1 MNMNLPLAIKWID
14 DGIIDFSQLILQNYN
29 NIGLNAT
36 DAFVI
41 IELHKQF
48 KSGITSLDP
57 KKIVKK
63 VSLSLEDLSVIL
75 NRLMQ
80 NNYLSME
87 IVKTE
92 SGKEAEIFN
101 LNNTVEKIL
110 KYNHQ
115 VIDDLVINK
124 PKVYATSEEEL
135 VDLIENQFQKQLVPL
150 EIEIIRKWIA
160 EDRYPIIDIKQGL
173 LDAAKA
179 NKTSL
184 SHVDSILLKRHNATK
199 KTKTEEKLVEEPEA
213 LKTFFE
219 SWPKK

>member
-1 MNMNLPLAIKWID
+1 MNLPLTIKWIN

-29 NIGLNAT
+29 NIGLNET

-48 KSGITSLDP
+48 KSGITSIDP
-57 KKIVKK
+57 KKIVNK
-63 VSLSLEDLSVIL
+63 VSVSLDELLVIL

-80 NNYLSME
+80 DNFLSME
-87 IVKTE
+87 IVMTE

-101 LNNTVEKIL
+101 LNNAVEKIL

-115 VIDDLVINK
+115 IMDGLVINQAK
-124 PKVYATSEEEL
+124 TFATSEEEL
-135 VDLIENQFQKQLVPL
+135 VDMIENQLQKQLTPL

-160 EDRYPIIDIKQGL
+160 EDRYPIFDIKKAL
-173 LDAAKA
+173 LDAVKA
-179 NKTSL
+179 NKASL
-184 SHVDSILLKRHNATK
+184 SYVDGILLKRHNIDK
-199 KTKTEEKLVEEPEA
+199 KNKAEQSLAEEPEA